1 MTETENMTT
10 RLQAFV
16 ETHPEGWNHEEWLGL
31 LTDLNETGID
41 VSEPH
46 EIGEELERTRLTWEL
61 RRRGVPGLGPKRV
74 EALGK
79 RFGTLGRLRNASVD
93 EVARVPSMNR
103 TLAEKVVS
111 AVN

>member
-1 MTETENMTT
+1 MNKSETMTA

-16 ETHPEGWNHEEWLGL
+16 ETHPAGWTHEEWLEL
-31 LTDLNETGID
+31 LADLSMTGVD

-61 RRRGVPGLGPKRV
+61 RRRGVQGLGPKRV

-79 RFGTLGRLRNASVD
+79 RFGSLWSLRGASVD
-93 EVARVPSMNR
+93 EVAGVPSMNR
-103 TLAEKVVS
+103 ALAEKVVS
-111 AVN
+111 ALN